1 MDYTNDPDG
10 SISNYGVSNEH
21 PNQHDRDQLES
32 IYPIDDGGDGGGG
45 GGGCKGKSPKCN
57 QASAAGGHAQWVNWC
72 PDMVAGDL

>member
-45 GGGCKGKSPKCN
+45 CKGKSPKCN